1 MSTKHLMFAYGMNT
15 DPGAMALRTGTPT
28 PIGRALVRD
37 HAFRFA
43 VHADVFPQRGTN
55 TFGVLWELDD
65 SQLASLDRREGYP
78 TYYDRKIVTVESG
91 GRSYEAW
98 MYFMVEGH
106 QESPPYDGYYK
117 MLTSG
122 YTAFGVPLS
131 QIKAA
136 LEAAYVAE
144 DRRTAHHSGGK
155 PTRWFDSYTELVKFT
170 HGRKVLRAIEA
181 EAKQCGISTEQMASD
196 YVCYEEITVPEHFR
210 VRESDE
216 IYL

>member
-1 MSTKHLMFAYGMNT
+1 MSNKVRMFSYGMNT

-43 VHADVFPQRGTN
+43 THADVYPQPGTN

-65 SQLASLDRREGYP
+65 DQLASLDRREGYP
-78 TYYDRKIVTVESG
+78 TYYDRKIVVVESG

-98 MYFMVEGH
+98 MYYMVEGH
-106 QESPPYDGYYK
+106 QETPPYDSYYK

-122 YTAFGVPLS
+122 YTAFGVPLT
-131 QIKAA
+131 QIEAA
-136 LEAAYVAE
+136 LESAYRAE

-155 PTRWFDSYTELVKFT
+155 PTRWFDSYTQLLHQHV
-170 HGRKVLRAIEA
+170 GRKRLAEISREA
-181 EAKQCGISTEQMASD
+181 ASQGISTEQLCQD
-196 YVCYEEITVPEHFR
+196 YVDYSVIEVPHHFQ
-210 VRESDE
+210 VREADYSA
-216 IYL
+216 I